1 MKPSRA
7 GLHRL
12 AWLGNIVSVVS
23 MERALIGRARETSM
37 NRLNVAFATLA
48 LVLFGF
54 ASTTSAEEEEPPGE
68 CDPHFG
74 ECGTPDKSGGGGGGG
89 GGAVLVAN
97 TDKGDTYQYSDDR
110 DADGIEDGYDNCS
123 QADNPNQADTDGDQI
138 GDACDNCGS
147 VANPDQSDID
157 GNKAGDKCDTDRL
170 RTRVRL

>member
-1 MKPSRA
+1 
-7 GLHRL
+7 
-12 AWLGNIVSVVS
+12 
-23 MERALIGRARETSM
+23 M